1 MSVGSKVSYL
11 AGHLARGEGD
21 DGGENAPDDSEVLW
35 ARTLAFFRV
44 LDERRDSISSSS
56 ATAIAAAA
64 TAVTTS
70 INAMHIYVA
79 TINL

>member
-56 ATAIAAAA
+56 AAA

>member
-56 ATAIAAAA
+56 ATA
-64 TAVTTS
+64 VTTS